1 MMTFVFDPNCFYIM
15 REIPGKR
22 KLFNSFFLLLVYSI
36 PGLKTITGKKGG
48 GIFSFQGELTSKYP
62 MGPET
67 IDLTVP
73 EIFIYF

>member
-1 MMTFVFDPNCFYIM
+1 M
-15 REIPGKR
+15 
-22 KLFNSFFLLLVYSI
+22 YSI

>member
-1 MMTFVFDPNCFYIM
+1 M

-36 PGLKTITGKKGG
+36 PGLKIITGKEGG
-48 GIFSFQGELTSKYP
+48 GIFSFQGEHP
-62 MGPET
+62 MGPES
-67 IDLTVP
+67 IDLTDP